1 MKDNKDVDALAN
13 NMVEIMWKFGP
24 QGLDKQCCGDLSMA
38 EYRAMTVITGI
49 RSCSVQDVA
58 KQLGFTK
65 SGATRIA
72 NRLEKKGF
80 ITKERWEQDNRIC
93 CLTATSEGLAELKIA
108 SHKFTENLN
117 IVLNAMPAQQRAN
130 LAESLD
136 VMAKAIKIVG

>member
-1 MKDNKDVDALAN
+1 MNSISSLAN
-13 NMVEIMWKFGP
+13 NLVEIMWKFGP
-24 QGLDKQCCGDLSMA
+24 QGLDKQCCDNLSMT
-38 EYRAMTVITGI
+38 EYRAMTVISEI

-93 CLTATSEGLAELKIA
+93 CLHATPGGQKALGNASLEFTKSLKTVLA
-108 SHKFTENLN
+108 
-117 IVLNAMPAQQRAN
+117 AMPEDQRNN
-130 LAESLD
+130 LADSLN